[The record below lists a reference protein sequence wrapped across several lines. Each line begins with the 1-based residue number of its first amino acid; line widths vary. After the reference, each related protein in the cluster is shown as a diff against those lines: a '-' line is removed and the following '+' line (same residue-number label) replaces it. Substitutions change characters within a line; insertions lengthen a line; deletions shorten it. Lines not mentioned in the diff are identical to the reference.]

1 MTIRLFCNAPGKHTS
16 VYLDRLRELAGAEI
30 ESVVHLGD
38 VDADFKASSLSRMD
52 SRRAKGG
59 HLMDGQRYHGANL
72 NLLAAPDFFQAMETT
87 VDQMYR
93 FAPGYRYRP
102 HNLMNLQDYLDY
114 YHILTDVMAQKLIE
128 ARSTHV
134 LFFNVPHLVY
144 DTVLYDTARS
154 LGLQTVIL
162 TMSHFPNL
170 SFSMRQIEDFGE
182 FDPKSGSAPPFPI
195 ERDKETELFYMTKVD
210 ATNSQRGRISLRG
223 FGHFLTYVLAR
234 KPLAAFNPAYLARTL
249 MRMQRIYGSFPKWR
263 DPFARFFDENEFAY
277 FEHLAEYENQPVDW
291 DRKFVYF
298 PLHLQPE
305 MTTSSLGGRYR
316 DQVLAIEDLSRTL
329 PDDWLIY
336 VKENPKQGA
345 YARGPMFF
353 HRLKRIPQVRF
364 LSSEADT
371 HQLIK
376 RSQFVAVITGT
387 AGWEAIKKG
396 KPAVIFGHT
405 WFQRL
410 PGIHR
415 FTPDLDPTAV
425 AATVIDH
432 AELEQAT
439 GVLVARGHQGLAV
452 RGWQKALDDFD
463 PVKNADL
470 MARAA
475 LGLLRGEIAF
485 TFGP

>member
-1 MTIRLFCNAPGKHTS
+1 MSIRLFCNAPGKHTS
-16 VYLDRLRELAGAEI
+16 VYLDRLRELAGDEI

-38 VDADFKASSLSRMD
+38 VDADFKASSLARMD
-52 SRRAKGG
+52 TRRAKGG

-72 NLLAAPDFFQAMETT
+72 NLLAAPDFFQSMEAA

-128 ARSTHV
+128 AKSTHV
-134 LFFNVPHLVY
+134 LFFNAPHLVY

-170 SFSMRQIEDFGE
+170 SFSMRLIEDFGE
-182 FDPKSGSAPPFPI
+182 FDPKAGTAPPWPI
-195 ERDKETELFYMTKVD
+195 ERNKETELFYMAKID
-210 ATNSQRGRISLRG
+210 AKSSQHGQINLRG
-223 FGHFLTYVLAR
+223 LGNFLAYVLAR
-234 KPLAAFNPAYLARTL
+234 KPLAAFNPVYLARTL
-249 MRMQRIYGSFPKWR
+249 MRMQGIYGSFPKWR

-277 FEHLAEYENQPVDW
+277 FEHLAEYENQTVDW
-291 DRKFVYF
+291 DQKFVYF

-364 LSSEADT
+364 MSCEADT

-396 KPAVIFGHT
+396 KPAVVFGHT

-410 PGIHR
+410 PGVFH
-415 FTPDLDPTAV
+415 FSPDLQAEAV
-425 AATVIDH
+425 AATLIDH
-432 AELEQAT
+432 AELERAT
-439 GVLVARGHQGLAV
+439 GMLVARGHEGLAV
-452 RGWQKALDDFD
+452 RGWQKAHDDFD
-463 PVKNADL
+463 PVKNADSI
-470 MARAA
+470 ARAA
-475 LGLLRGEIAF
+475 LGLLRGEIEF
-485 TFGP
+485 TFGQ